1 MKLSIFMN
9 MLLVSSL
16 AFVAIGCGKDKKKKG
31 GSDNQFCYN
40 GYCSQLVGGPVT
52 GQGAIDALNAYVNA
66 IEPKFTNS
74 PQIIIQK
81 KRYSCSTKDFL
92 GINFLPYQ
100 KCSSS
105 NLPTEY
111 SYPAQN
117 QTRLAF
123 NPLLGTLLTPV
134 GGYTRGNVYQQG
146 QYIFIDHVS
155 PNGYDTIQYTID
167 TAQHAEVNPIQV
179 KDTALQQI
187 DYVSGANI

>member
-1 MKLSIFMN
+1 MKLSLFMN
-9 MLLVSSL
+9 VLLVSSL
-16 AFVAIGCGKDKKKKG
+16 AFVAVGCGKDKKKKNG
-31 GSDNQFCYN
+31 NDLYYGYYN
-40 GYCSQLVGGPVT
+40 PLVGGPTVT
-52 GQGAIDALNAYVNA
+52 GQQAIDSLNSYVNA
-66 IEPKFTNS
+66 VEPKFIFN
-74 PQIIIQK
+74 QIIINK

-92 GINFLPYQ
+92 GINFLPYT

-111 SYPAQN
+111 SYSAQN
-117 QTRLAF
+117 QSRLSI
-123 NPLLGTLLTPV
+123 NPLLGSLLTPAA
-134 GGYTRGNVYQQG
+134 GYVRGNVSQQG

-167 TAQHAEVNPIQV
+167 TTQHADVNPIQV